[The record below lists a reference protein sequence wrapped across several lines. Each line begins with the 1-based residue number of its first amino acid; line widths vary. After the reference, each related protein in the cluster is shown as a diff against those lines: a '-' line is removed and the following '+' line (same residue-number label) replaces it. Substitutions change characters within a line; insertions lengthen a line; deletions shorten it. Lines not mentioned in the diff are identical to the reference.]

1 MKKHIPN
8 VVTLL
13 NLFCGS
19 VAVLFAV
26 NGNMIATAFF
36 VFLGIFFD
44 FFDGLLARK
53 LNVQSELGL
62 QLDSLA
68 DMITSGL
75 VPGIVMYKLLEL
87 TMVSGNV
94 DLAASNAEWNTTVYW
109 NGLKHSFLPLL
120 GLLITLASAYR
131 LATFNISDNQSD
143 SFIGLPTPANALL
156 ILSFPL
162 ILEYQN
168 NDLMNSIILN
178 KWFLIAVTL
187 LSCYVLNAKIKLIAL
202 KFKTWNVKD
211 NIARYLL
218 IIMALILLIIF
229 KFAGIPLIIILYMFL
244 SLASNK

>member
-1 MKKHIPN
+1 
-8 VVTLL
+8 
-13 NLFCGS
+13 
-19 VAVLFAV
+19 
-26 NGNMIATAFF
+26 
-36 VFLGIFFD
+36 
-44 FFDGLLARK
+44 
-53 LNVQSELGL
+53 
-62 QLDSLA
+62 
-68 DMITSGL
+68 
-75 VPGIVMYKLLEL
+75 
-87 TMVSGNV
+87 
-94 DLAASNAEWNTTVYW
+94 
-109 NGLKHSFLPLL
+109 LL